1 MHSDLSA
8 HLHSDECNAIIK
20 RLQNCR
26 QENAFMKF
34 LGACNDIDR
43 ELVKCLRRD
52 REAKR
57 KKNKESS
64 DLRYKRNTTSQ

>member
-1 MHSDLSA
+1 
-8 HLHSDECNAIIK
+8 
-20 RLQNCR
+20 
-26 QENAFMKF
+26 MKF